1 MFLQKLMENFKIDR
15 TNAYFMASTSIEKKL
30 DMILEKLEKI
40 EELLSIEESEPY
52 EDELEAIKEYLEEK
66 KKGKLDLVPLEEA
79 LDEL

>member
-1 MFLQKLMENFKIDR
+1 MFLQNLMENFKIDR
-15 TNAYFMASTSIEKKL
+15 TNAYLMASTSIEKKL

-66 KKGKLDLVPLEEA
+66 KKGKLDLIPLEEA

>member
-1 MFLQKLMENFKIDR
+1 MV
-15 TNAYFMASTSIEKKL
+15 STSIEKKL

-66 KKGKLDLVPLEEA
+66 KRGKLNLVPLEEA

>member
-66 KKGKLDLVPLEEA
+66 KKGKLNLVPLEEA